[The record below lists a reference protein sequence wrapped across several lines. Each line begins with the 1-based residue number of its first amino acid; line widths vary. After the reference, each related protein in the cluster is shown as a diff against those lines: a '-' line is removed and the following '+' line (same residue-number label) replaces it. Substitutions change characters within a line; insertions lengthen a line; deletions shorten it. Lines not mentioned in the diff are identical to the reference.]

1 MIPRNTRAYPNSR
14 QIFIRHIG
22 IRVSES
28 LADSLSQYAEDVGKT
43 PSECAR
49 EAIAE
54 YLRVRKGLLVH
65 GESVIPWVTKN

>member
-1 MIPRNTRAYPNSR
+1 
-14 QIFIRHIG
+14 
-22 IRVSES
+22 VSES